1 MDHGHGTNG
10 REQQARREIA
20 KATLHAWIRDW
31 THHTHTEERGGPK
44 INKKQQSLEPPNQ
57 RPVIAIITDDD
68 DEQMEH
74 GMEGNGVFLFRSLL
88 WIYY

>member
-1 MDHGHGTNG
+1 
-10 REQQARREIA
+10 
-20 KATLHAWIRDW
+20 
-31 THHTHTEERGGPK
+31 
-44 INKKQQSLEPPNQ
+44 
-57 RPVIAIITDDD
+57 VIAIITDDDD